1 MCLLSINYCTCQTV
15 ILDCCHSGSGS
26 RNLQVQVQVLDPSYK
41 ARGLDVELED
51 VPSDLDEDIWFDF
64 VERGVEIPSGF
75 VRKGLRSH
83 VLLAACHS
91 EKSAYE
97 RTSRGVFT
105 VALIDTLADIG
116 IDNLTYATLLDQ
128 MPPLSSG

>member
-1 MCLLSINYCTCQTV
+1 VCLLSTNYCTCQTV

-26 RNLQVQVQVLDPSYK
+26 RSLQVQDQALDPSFE
-41 ARGLDVELED
+41 ARGIDVENLS
-51 VPSDLDEDIWFDF
+51 PKLDENIWIDF
-64 VERGVEIPSGF
+64 VERGVEVPSGF
-75 VRKGLRSH
+75 LRKGLRSH

-116 IDNLTYATLLDQ
+116 INNLTYTTLLGQ
-128 MPPLSSG
+128 MPTLSSG

>member
-1 MCLLSINYCTCQTV
+1 VCLLSTNYCACQTV

-26 RNLQVQVQVLDPSYK
+26 RNLQVQVHLDPSFK
-41 ARGLDVELED
+41 ARGIYVED
-51 VPSDLDEDIWFDF
+51 VPSDIDQDIWSDF

-97 RTSRGVFT
+97 RTSRGLFT

-116 IDNLTYATLLDQ
+116 IDNLTYTTLLDQ